1 MLGCE
6 RCDGA
11 TGIVS
16 SWEVVVVV
24 VVVMMYVLVRTAVDL
39 AVCAKQELAL
49 VSR

>member
-16 SWEVVVVV
+16 SWEVEVEV